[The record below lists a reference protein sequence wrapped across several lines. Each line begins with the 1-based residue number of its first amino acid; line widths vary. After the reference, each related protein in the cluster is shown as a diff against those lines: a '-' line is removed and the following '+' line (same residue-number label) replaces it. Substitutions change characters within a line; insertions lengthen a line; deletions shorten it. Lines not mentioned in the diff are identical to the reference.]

1 MGIFVLPDV
10 QPELEQ
16 GGAASSE
23 TPLIEEKEERPQPVT
38 LPRFESLSPASS
50 ESVVGA
56 RLKICLA
63 RLHLEQEANEKQEA
77 REAKERAQKRELEHK
92 LAIRTLEIEAETKL
106 KLRKLE
112 LENVATQT
120 PTSSRHAP
128 LSEHY
133 DVRRHVALP
142 QFRETEVDA
151 YFNTFERLATALNWP
166 KDIWTTLLQCKLI
179 GKAQDAV
186 ATLSLADSLNY
197 EVVKAAV
204 LRAYELVPEVY
215 RQKFRDYRKALAQS
229 FVEFA
234 REKGTLFDKWCA
246 ASKATDYS
254 SLRELILLEEFK
266 KCTPERAS
274 PPEGRTPPQEEETV
288 LDADLWVLVPE
299 THRAVLTPLSTDP
312 TTSALLAP
320 QGPPAQSI
328 EVPAVHAPVPA
339 DLPSVQLSIPPV
351 SMDYPVEDRLGT
363 SEMTLRRSA
372 RPTAGQHSNVHHLP
386 QAVGRATG
394 AMNSQEPESNT
405 LSTL

>member
-1 MGIFVLPDV
+1 MERKSSRVGAICALQSLKKKIRSVVWDRLVELGIFVLPDV

-56 RLKICLA
+56 RLKIRLA

-112 LENVATQT
+112 LENAATQT

-204 LRAYELVPEVY
+204 LRAYELVPEAY

-234 REKGTLFDKWCA
+234 TEKGTPGLWVDQQEVTGVEGGDVSVQCHYNEPYDRKSWCRA
-246 ASKATDYS
+246 GGSCVEVSSGKSGRTDIKDVSSKKVYIVTM
-254 SLRELILLEEFK
+254 RELNRKDTGCNPIFSFYHTLHI
-266 KCTPERAS
+266 PS
-274 PPEGRTPPQEEETV
+274 GS
-288 LDADLWVLVPE
+288 
-299 THRAVLTPLSTDP
+299 LSNH
-312 TTSALLAP
+312 TS
-320 QGPPAQSI
+320 
-328 EVPAVHAPVPA
+328 
-339 DLPSVQLSIPPV
+339 
-351 SMDYPVEDRLGT
+351 
-363 SEMTLRRSA
+363 
-372 RPTAGQHSNVHHLP
+372 
-386 QAVGRATG
+386 
-394 AMNSQEPESNT
+394 NSQQAFNLKADISLNT
-405 LSTL
+405 SLIFCRKY

>member
-1 MGIFVLPDV
+1 MADFDLETFIKSPSVVVFEKCRKADLVLIAQHYGISVTKQSLKKEIRSVVWDRLVELGIFVLPDV

-16 GGAASSE
+16 GGAAAFE
-23 TPLIEEKEERPQPVT
+23 TPLIEEKEERPQPVN

-77 REAKERAQKRELEHK
+77 REAKERVQKRELEHK

-106 KLRKLE
+106 KVRKLE
-112 LENVATQT
+112 LENAATQAVAT
-120 PTSSRHAP
+120 PTSIRHAP

-179 GKAQDAV
+179 GKAEDAV
-186 ATLSLADSLNY
+186 ATLSLTDSLNY

-204 LRAYELVPEVY
+204 LRAYELVPEAY

-254 SLRELILLEEFK
+254 SFREFILLEEFK
-266 KCTPERAS
+266 KCTPERKRES
-274 PPEGRTPPQEEETV
+274 
-288 LDADLWVLVPE
+288 
-299 THRAVLTPLSTDP
+299 LSTA
-312 TTSALLAP
+312 TKLAMLYR
-320 QGPPAQSI
+320 I
-328 EVPAVHAPVPA
+328 VF
-339 DLPSVQLSIPPV
+339 
-351 SMDYPVEDRLGT
+351 Y
-363 SEMTLRRSA
+363 
-372 RPTAGQHSNVHHLP
+372 
-386 QAVGRATG
+386 
-394 AMNSQEPESNT
+394 
-405 LSTL
+405 

>member
-1 MGIFVLPDV
+1 MSLKKEIRSVVWDTLVELGIFVLPDV

-23 TPLIEEKEERPQPVT
+23 TPLIEEKKERPQPVT
-38 LPRFESLSPASS
+38 LPRFESLLPASS

-56 RLKICLA
+56 RLKMCLA

-112 LENVATQT
+112 LENTATQAVAT
-120 PTSSRHAP
+120 PTSIRHAP

-133 DVRRHVALP
+133 DVWRHVALP
-142 QFRETEVDA
+142 QFRETEVDT

-166 KDIWTTLLQCKLI
+166 NDIWTTLLQCKLI

-204 LRAYELVPEVY
+204 LRAYELVPD
-215 RQKFRDYRKALAQS
+215 RDYRKALAQS

-266 KCTPERAS
+266 KCTPERAFV
-274 PPEGRTPPQEEETV
+274 GGGTRLNATT
-288 LDADLWVLVPE
+288 
-299 THRAVLTPLSTDP
+299 LTKK
-312 TTSALLAP
+312 
-320 QGPPAQSI
+320 
-328 EVPAVHAPVPA
+328 
-339 DLPSVQLSIPPV
+339 
-351 SMDYPVEDRLGT
+351 
-363 SEMTLRRSA
+363 
-372 RPTAGQHSNVHHLP
+372 
-386 QAVGRATG
+386 
-394 AMNSQEPESNT
+394 
-405 LSTL
+405 